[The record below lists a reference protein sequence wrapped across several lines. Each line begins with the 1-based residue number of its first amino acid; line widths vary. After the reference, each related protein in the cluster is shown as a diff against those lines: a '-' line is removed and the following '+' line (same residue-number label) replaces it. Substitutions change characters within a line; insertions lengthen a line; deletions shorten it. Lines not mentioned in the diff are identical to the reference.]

1 MAGVKY
7 TGKDLEITM
16 GSTAITCN
24 NIRSVTVSEKV
35 NTVDTTGAC
44 DTFLT
49 FLATRRDVDVTIEVL
64 DSTVVNEV
72 FGLFGPST
80 SGQTLII
87 YPQGNST
94 GKPKLTCTAF
104 IITGRDRSIG
114 YNDVV
119 AVTATGKASA
129 GFVEATV

>member
-1 MAGVKY
+1 MGVKY
-7 TGKDLEITM
+7 TGIDLEITM
-16 GSTAITCN
+16 GSTAIPCN

-44 DTFLT
+44 DEFLT
-49 FLATRRDVDVTIEVL
+49 FLATRRDVDVTLEVL
-64 DSTVVNEV
+64 DSTTVNEV
-72 FGLFGPST
+72 FGLFGPAT
-80 SGQTLII
+80 SGQTLVI
-87 YPQGNST
+87 YPQGNSS

-104 IITGRDRSIG
+104 VITGRDRSIN

-119 AVTATGKASA
+119 AVTCSGKASG

>member
-1 MAGVKY
+1 
-7 TGKDLEITM
+7 M
-16 GSTAITCN
+16 GSTAILCN

-44 DTFLT
+44 DTFMT
-49 FLATRRDVDVTIEVL
+49 FLATRRDVDVTMEVL
-64 DSTVVNEV
+64 DSTTVNEV
-72 FGLFGPST
+72 FGLFGPSA

-87 YPQGNST
+87 YPQGNSS

-104 IITGRDRSIG
+104 IVTGRNRSIG

>member
-1 MAGVKY
+1 MGVKY

-16 GSTAITCN
+16 GSTAILCN

-64 DSTVVNEV
+64 DSTTVNEV
-72 FGLFGPST
+72 FGLFGPAT

-87 YPQGNST
+87 YPQGNSS

-104 IITGRDRSIG
+104 IVTGRNRSIG

>member
-1 MAGVKY
+1 MGVKN
-7 TGKDLEITM
+7 TGIDLEITM
-16 GSTAITCN
+16 GSTAILCN

-49 FLATRRDVDVTIEVL
+49 FLATRRDVDVTLEVL
-64 DSTVVNEV
+64 DSTTVNEV
-72 FGLFGPST
+72 FGLFGPAT

-87 YPQGNST
+87 YPQGNSS

-104 IITGRDRSIG
+104 VITGRDRSIG

-119 AVTATGKASA
+119 AVTCTGKASA